1 MSLYFK
7 KPNKNFLS
15 TRIEKTLQL
24 NFKKISYFINEA
36 NNSNVSF
43 YSFATFL
50 YDILFSTSCYLWK
63 CSTSATRTDNQN
75 RENILHVLDKEPTI
89 YSSEDHCCSCLLK
102 RNLSCNSA
110 AWLMNNLLTVYLD
123 AKK

>member
-1 MSLYFK
+1 M
-7 KPNKNFLS
+7 FLF
-15 TRIEKTLQL
+15 THLL
-24 NFKKISYFINEA
+24 L
-36 NNSNVSF
+36 
-43 YSFATFL
+43 L

-102 RNLSCNSA
+102 RNLSCSSA
-110 AWLMNNLLTVYLD
+110 AWLMNQVANLLSVDRHLN
-123 AKK
+123 AKKEILRFINRSPPEPLKVGDELSGCNCSHTNV